1 MGLPRAPYGWV
12 GASALGILHEAI
24 DSFEVG
30 ETVKR
35 ISRTSGLVEEVCRHY
50 IAITKGIVVGSK
62 QAAVNV
68 HCQSQCLSCS
78 EIFGAISY
86 VAKPFFEIFFSFF
99 FSGTITIKSYRG
111 SILCGSDMHST
122 LLSLLDKECSSSCPS
137 FDSAQYVSPL
147 ETPWS
152 FFSHKQEDFAWQID
166 TSGISKR
173 LTRISISNYRVAF
186 LPKTFKLRFTNRIM
200 SLFMG
205 HNLTTVESP
214 CSFCTVGSDTKPPS
228 NGLEPAHS
236 SPTAWET
243 GTMMELQP
251 WNRTV

>member
-86 VAKPFFEIFFSFF
+86 VAKPFFEIFFYFF
-99 FSGTITIKSYRG
+99 FQDNHHQKLQRVYIVWVRHAFHP
-111 SILCGSDMHST
+111 SI
-122 LLSLLDKECSSSCPS
+122 
-137 FDSAQYVSPL
+137 PL
-147 ETPWS
+147 
-152 FFSHKQEDFAWQID
+152 
-166 TSGISKR
+166 R
-173 LTRISISNYRVAF
+173 
-186 LPKTFKLRFTNRIM
+186 
-200 SLFMG
+200 
-205 HNLTTVESP
+205 
-214 CSFCTVGSDTKPPS
+214 
-228 NGLEPAHS
+228 
-236 SPTAWET
+236 
-243 GTMMELQP
+243 
-251 WNRTV
+251 